1 VFEPEDLSDDAF
13 LGGLVRLW
21 QPLHGYR
28 ASTDPVLLAACCGA
42 RPGETLLD
50 LGCGIGT
57 AALCLGRR
65 VPGVVLFGVEILPD
79 YADLARR
86 NALRSGIKM
95 QVATGSVLEMP
106 RALRVDFD
114 HVITN
119 PPYFRPTGTPADD
132 PSRDRALREDV
143 SLTVWIAAAKRRL
156 RPGGWL
162 TLVLRADRLDD
173 AIRALGP
180 GMGSIRI
187 LPLSP
192 RPGRD
197 AGRVILRARKT
208 GRAALRLLAPF
219 ILHSGDQHPGDRNNH
234 SPEAEAVFRQGK
246 GLNHLFD

>member
-1 VFEPEDLSDDAF
+1 MFEPEDLSDDAF

-106 RALRVDFD
+106 RALRVD
-114 HVITN
+114 
-119 PPYFRPTGTPADD
+119 
-132 PSRDRALREDV
+132 
-143 SLTVWIAAAKRRL
+143 
-156 RPGGWL
+156 WL